1 MKTKK
6 SLFSCAT
13 LALVLLALLFGIGRS
28 YQATVNAEEN
38 TDGVFLKISSTNLS
52 FDDNIYIYFR
62 TYYDGIDI
70 SSDDYGIIFWKTE
83 VAEDE
88 RTFENAKT
96 LAVDGSA
103 IIIEKCDDWQNLP
116 INTQGDKKDV
126 ATYKYKVAAKEMAD
140 VIYAEPY
147 ALKGGVYY
155 YGKTIEYSVAAYAS
169 RKLGF
174 YHGVPG
180 STNENFINLLN
191 AMVNY
196 GTLAQKYFNY
206 NVENLMSDVVSA
218 GKHATL
224 THMDALAPTC
234 TEKGHAEYW
243 KCECGQLFADAN
255 GKTTLEAIPTIA
267 PLGHNYVSGICSRC
281 KDVQVTDL
289 KYFSFT
295 LLNDGTYSIKAN
307 PENKSS
313 LPSTIQI
320 PKSYDNK
327 AVTVIADSAFSNC
340 STITNVCIPD
350 GIIKISNSAFY
361 ECNNLVNIT
370 IPDSVTTID
379 SNSFYNCDSLVNIV
393 IPKNITSIGLFAFAG
408 CNSLITTNYCGDIE
422 SWCKISFDTLSNPL
436 QFSKRFLINGEE
448 ITQITIP
455 DSITEIKQYTFIGY
469 KELTDVSFNNNI
481 THIGVRAFSDCNK
494 LTNFVIPNSVKEI
507 EDYAFSGCRN
517 LTNIIIPENVTKIKK
532 YAFSGCTELVSLK
545 IGENI
550 ESIDNTAFTSCDK
563 LEYVTIPTTFASV
576 IPTENLKVILFN
588 GGTTLFYTFRSC
600 KKLHTAIFSDSVQRI
615 VSGFRDCF
623 ELTTVTL
630 GRNINEISTNAF
642 NNCPQ
647 LIEVCNLSN
656 LSIFKGS
663 TSNGSVGYYAKQII
677 TQKSDSALI
686 EKDDFLFYDKN
697 STSFLLRY
705 DGTNSKL
712 LLPIKSPLGNKYEI
726 YRYAFDELNDI
737 TSVTILEG
745 VTAIGDSAFYNCT
758 NLKSVSIPKSI
769 VTIGKY
775 AFRYT
780 ALENITIPEGVKEIF
795 LGAFMGCT
803 KLTAIQIPSSLV
815 LISDKCFA
823 DCIKVKQLLYLGTIK
838 QWDTIVKGK
847 YWDCYFDNGNYYSLH
862 FTVKCTDGIKQ
873 L

>member
-6 SLFSCAT
+6 SLFLCAT

-243 KCECGQLFADAN
+243 KCECGQLFADAD

-350 GIIKISNSAFY
+350 GIIKISYSAFY

-370 IPDSVTTID
+370 IPDTVTTIE
-379 SNSFYNCDSLVNIV
+379 SMTFYNCNNLISII
-393 IPKNITSIGLFAFAG
+393 IPQGVSTIYSETFYKCYHLTSVTIPNTLRSIADKVFYYCTRLTSITIPATLTYVGDEAFFS
-408 CNSLITTNYCGDIE
+408 CNSLTTVTYLGNID
-422 SWCKISFDTLSNPL
+422 SWCKINFNYNPSLLSFAKKLIIDGKEINDLAIPESL
-436 QFSKRFLINGEE
+436 KRIG
-448 ITQITIP
+448 
-455 DSITEIKQYTFIGY
+455 QYTFAGY
-469 KELTDVSFNNNI
+469 ANLTRIFIPNTVTI
-481 THIGVRAFSDCNK
+481 IEQRAFN
-494 LTNFVIPNSVKEI
+494 
-507 EDYAFSGCRN
+507 YCRN
-517 LTNIIIPENVTKIKK
+517 LTDI
-532 YAFSGCTELVSLK
+532 
-545 IGENI
+545 
-550 ESIDNTAFTSCDK
+550 
-563 LEYVTIPTTFASV
+563 TIPTS
-576 IPTENLKVILFN
+576 
-588 GGTTLFYTFRSC
+588 
-600 KKLHTAIFSDSVQRI
+600 
-615 VSGFRDCF
+615 
-623 ELTTVTL
+623 VTL
-630 GRNINEISTNAF
+630 IDNGAFYHCINLVKINY
-642 NNCPQ
+642 C
-647 LIEVCNLSN
+647 
-656 LSIFKGS
+656 G
-663 TSNGSVGYYAKQII
+663 
-677 TQKSDSALI
+677 TQKQWKAIL
-686 EKDDFLFYDKN
+686 KRNFW
-697 STSFLLRY
+697 
-705 DGTNSKL
+705 
-712 LLPIKSPLGNKYEI
+712 
-726 YRYAFDELNDI
+726 NDY
-737 TSVTILEG
+737 T
-745 VTAIGDSAFYNCT
+745 GDY
-758 NLKSVSIPKSI
+758 I
-769 VTIGKY
+769 VY
-775 AFRYT
+775 
-780 ALENITIPEGVKEIF
+780 
-795 LGAFMGCT
+795 
-803 KLTAIQIPSSLV
+803 
-815 LISDKCFA
+815 
-823 DCIKVKQLLYLGTIK
+823 
-838 QWDTIVKGK
+838 
-847 YWDCYFDNGNYYSLH
+847 
-862 FTVKCTDGIKQ
+862 CTDGKLDKNDKPITD
-873 L
+873 